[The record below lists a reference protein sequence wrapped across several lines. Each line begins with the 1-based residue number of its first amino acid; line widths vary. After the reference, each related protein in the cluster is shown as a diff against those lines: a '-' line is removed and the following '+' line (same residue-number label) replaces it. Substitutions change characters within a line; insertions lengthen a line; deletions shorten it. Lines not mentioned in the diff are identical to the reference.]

1 MVVSGEINLVSDG
14 QTILYLP
21 VTKLR
26 SVVEHAAAYEVP
38 ESVDHDVDIPDYLL
52 HGFPSV
58 SDDDSLEEKEN
69 YSALVKNDNFST
81 GEKRTRT
88 PVESEDNTITKR
100 SRPPENI
107 ADTNH
112 RLLQDRGE
120 GTKKRKLKRT
130 KLNDGRKVESV
141 EERSSKS
148 FTSYLEALLGG
159 GDVQL

>member
-1 MVVSGEINLVSDG
+1 M
-14 QTILYLP
+14 
-21 VTKLR
+21 
-26 SVVEHAAAYEVP
+26 EHRQAIVFYQKTVFLI
-38 ESVDHDVDIPDYLL
+38 VDIPDYLL

-58 SDDDSLEEKEN
+58 NVDDDDDDSLEEKEN
-69 YSALVKNDNFST
+69 YSALVKNDIVFT

-100 SRPPENI
+100 SRPPEDT
-107 ADTNH
+107 ADTTL
-112 RLLQDRGE
+112 RLLQDRDE